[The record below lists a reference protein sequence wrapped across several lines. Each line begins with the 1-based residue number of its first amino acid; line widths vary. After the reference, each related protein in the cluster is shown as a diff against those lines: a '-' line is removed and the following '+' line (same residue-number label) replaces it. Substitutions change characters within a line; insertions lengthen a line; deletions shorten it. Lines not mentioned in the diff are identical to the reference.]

1 MLLYRWRIFLLISS
15 FVFLIS
21 CANDGNQDETP
32 DESNIEDEQIEEMSA
47 ASNALG
53 FLTLTELHENEGK
66 QDNIFVSPTSL
77 YSALLLAYNGA
88 SGETKED
95 FSELLDIT
103 EWTEEEVNETMYVLA
118 DRLRKDTND
127 MEVTTAN
134 SLWLADTYTFQTDY
148 KKTMETYFDAHME
161 AMDKT
166 DDASADKINKWVQN
180 KTNDKIEEIIEPPL
194 QSNFVALLV
203 NVLYFNGNWQ
213 FEFPEEGTEDDTF
226 YATDKDIEVPFMQ
239 LEEELAYMENDNVEA
254 VQLPYGEGEMMME
267 VYLPKEAEDMSDFLT
282 TTFPEQRENWKNAFN
297 KATGTVHMPKF
308 ELEYDIVLNDVLQEL
323 GLEHAFSDQADF
335 SSLVEESEALR
346 ISEVKQKTFLDVN
359 EKGTEAAAAT
369 SVEIEETSLI
379 IDEEFD
385 MHIDRPFVFT
395 ITDTETDAILFLGK
409 IEEPPEV

>member
-1 MLLYRWRIFLLISS
+1 
-15 FVFLIS
+15 
-21 CANDGNQDETP
+21 
-32 DESNIEDEQIEEMSA
+32 
-47 ASNALG
+47 
-53 FLTLTELHENEGK
+53 
-66 QDNIFVSPTSL
+66 
-77 YSALLLAYNGA
+77 
-88 SGETKED
+88 
-95 FSELLDIT
+95 
-103 EWTEEEVNETMYVLA
+103 MYVLA
-118 DRLRKDTND
+118 DRLRKDTDD

-148 KKTMETYFDAHME
+148 KESMETYFDAHME

-267 VYLPKEAEDMSDFLT
+267 VYLPKEDEDMSDFLT

-335 SSLVEESEALR
+335 SSLVEESDALR

-359 EKGTEAAAAT
+359 EKGTEAAAAS

-385 MHIDRPFVFT
+385 MHINRPFVFA

-409 IEEPPEV
+409 IEEPPEN

>member
-1 MLLYRWRIFLLISS
+1 
-15 FVFLIS
+15 
-21 CANDGNQDETP
+21 
-32 DESNIEDEQIEEMSA
+32 MSA

-213 FEFPEEGTEDDTF
+213 FEF
-226 YATDKDIEVPFMQ
+226 
-239 LEEELAYMENDNVEA
+239 
-254 VQLPYGEGEMMME
+254 
-267 VYLPKEAEDMSDFLT
+267 
-282 TTFPEQRENWKNAFN
+282 
-297 KATGTVHMPKF
+297 
-308 ELEYDIVLNDVLQEL
+308 
-323 GLEHAFSDQADF
+323 
-335 SSLVEESEALR
+335 
-346 ISEVKQKTFLDVN
+346 
-359 EKGTEAAAAT
+359 
-369 SVEIEETSLI
+369 
-379 IDEEFD
+379 
-385 MHIDRPFVFT
+385 
-395 ITDTETDAILFLGK
+395 
-409 IEEPPEV
+409 